1 MSNLNLTQ
9 AHDQWSSRP
18 DDERFWTLEEM
29 HNQTLAYCLNSEEVE
44 MEASDCK
51 LFETD
56 RGISMRTG
64 TGPDDS
70 AEVSHYAFTQVCRQ
84 LGAPPSYLRQLP
96 NRLVVDC
103 LETARTSMGHDDRS
117 RSLLLDMTYS
127 DRPLLRA
134 TTSSR
139 YVRVWN
145 HRLVE
150 QLMGLKSEG
159 WIVPPA
165 RPSGNT
171 ESERTRIATDA
182 DCVDFGAS
190 PLTVKPGDEIA
201 PAGLYASN
209 HDMFA
214 FMIHPDIVIENGLS
228 PAGMRRGTMIRQSE
242 VGACSIWKLD
252 FLFDTVCGNH
262 IVWNAK
268 DVKETRVIHKG
279 NSVEDNWLAMVS
291 SITEEAQMS
300 ASDQEADIR
309 RAQELVIAKGKDAMI
324 ELLFKKRWTSKR
336 DAASAYDLAAENRHA
351 HGNPD
356 SAWGIVS
363 GLTLLSQ
370 KSGHADGRAKM
381 DQAAGKILAT
391 CLN

>member
-29 HNQTLAYCLNSEEVE
+29 HKQTLAYCLNS
-44 MEASDCK
+44 
-51 LFETD
+51 
-56 RGISMRTG
+56 
-64 TGPDDS
+64 
-70 AEVSHYAFTQVCRQ
+70 
-84 LGAPPSYLRQLP
+84 
-96 NRLVVDC
+96 
-103 LETARTSMGHDDRS
+103 
-117 RSLLLDMTYS
+117 
-127 DRPLLRA
+127 
-134 TTSSR
+134 
-139 YVRVWN
+139 
-145 HRLVE
+145 
-150 QLMGLKSEG
+150 
-159 WIVPPA
+159 
-165 RPSGNT
+165 
-171 ESERTRIATDA
+171 
-182 DCVDFGAS
+182 
-190 PLTVKPGDEIA
+190 
-201 PAGLYASN
+201 
-209 HDMFA
+209 
-214 FMIHPDIVIENGLS
+214 
-228 PAGMRRGTMIRQSE
+228 
-242 VGACSIWKLD
+242 
-252 FLFDTVCGNH
+252 
-262 IVWNAK
+262 
-268 DVKETRVIHKG
+268 
-279 NSVEDNWLAMVS
+279 
-291 SITEEAQMS
+291 EEAQMS